1 MEFIA
6 DPTGGLGFMFG
17 FSSTTLTLKQ
27 ETLVYPTASFIAE
40 VGGSLGLFV
49 GFSFLN
55 LWDYLLALLKI
66 CSVKC
71 HKKIDVV

>member
-1 MEFIA
+1 
-6 DPTGGLGFMFG
+6 MFG

-27 ETLVYPTASFIAE
+27 ETLVYPTESFIAE

-55 LWDYLLALLKI
+55 LWDYLLTLLI
-66 CSVKC
+66 CSLKC
-71 HKKIDVV
+71 HKKIDVVSLDYKINDNLNRN